1 MFTRRTPLVAC
12 LWLLMDRLFTGG
24 LNPLASVGKI
34 HALMADLDKPV
45 TGQRVPDFGN

>member
-1 MFTRRTPLVAC
+1 ME
-12 LWLLMDRLFTGG
+12 RLFTGG
-24 LNPLASVGKI
+24 LNPFALVGKT